1 MCSKLLQPCIT
12 EPARIVGNNRPA
24 MIDTIVI
31 NTYKKNVNSG
41 NITENISDN
50 MPTL

>member
-1 MCSKLLQPCIT
+1 MCSNFLQPCIT

-24 MIDTIVI
+24 LIDTIVI

-41 NITENISDN
+41 NITEKISDN